1 MRAFVVKLQEF
12 FKLDTRET
20 DVGKNF
26 RQEKRALRI
35 PLYQR
40 EYKWQDEKIKAL
52 ILDIKRQNKFLGNII
67 LEEAEQWHEIAD
79 GQQRITT
86 CYLILVYLYN
96 FYHGSPL
103 EQQSI
108 SHVLKVGN
116 EFVLKNET
124 IGTYLHEEAGRIEL
138 RISEDADV
146 YFQKAD
152 FERAYKTIVSVLD
165 PLTSTEQVREFKD
178 KLLNSE
184 VLVLIK
190 DEHPNTPIE
199 QIFLDINEKAQL
211 LDVEDIF
218 KGHCFEIFAPELYED
233 LRATWIELKKCAA
246 GFRDMGI
253 NSLSDYIYLF
263 LLEHDSR
270 NLPEKL
276 NPHGRHYLAGKTMDE
291 TAQLLQEMIAFGKSI
306 LEFKGN
312 LQNTYYRFSD
322 ICLDSDEHRGT
333 NDHVS
338 LKAMCLAILGSS
350 KPHYQKLPFMYLIYQ
365 MIRDTAL
372 KQEICHNDLRKIFT
386 NLYIYASLFVLSPN
400 KKSRELIDHT
410 IRDALRGT
418 ENRIANIVFAAK
430 ALRVTAVEGY
440 QPNQKA
446 KFEELATVYSIMD
459 NYIANTNWISL
470 VYSHDSHY
478 SPEHFIIPDRRIP
491 IVRWRD
497 GARCFAITLQSAFA
511 KTNKKK
517 TCNLLVMDCDLNGDL
532 DNYDIVEKIEMIQV
546 WYANRQQPIPKHIG
560 VYISAIE
567 AMPEYEVL
575 KAHKTDGATDDA
587 IKADYQ
593 AFLNA
598 YFAEGSQSQLMF
610 LLREQFRHTFQN

>member
-1 MRAFVVKLQEF
+1 MRAFVVKLQEL
-12 FKLDTRET
+12 FKMDTSKA
-20 DVGKNF
+20 DVEKNF
-26 RQEKRALRI
+26 RAEKQALRI

-52 ILDIKRQNKFLGNII
+52 ILDIKRQCKFLGNII
-67 LEEAEQWHEIAD
+67 LDEAEQWHEIAD

-96 FYHGSPL
+96 FYHDHSL

-108 SHVLKVGN
+108 LRVLKHDN

-138 RISEDADV
+138 RISEDTDV

-152 FERAYKTIVSVLD
+152 FERAYQTISSVLD
-165 PLTSTEQVREFKD
+165 SLTSTEQVREFKD

-190 DEHPNTPIE
+190 DEYPNTPIE

-218 KGHCFEIFAPELYED
+218 KGHCFEIFAPELYD
-233 LRATWIELKKCAA
+233 NLRATWIELKKCAA

-253 NSLSDYIYLF
+253 KSLSDYIYLF

-270 NLPEKL
+270 DLPEKL
-276 NPHGRHYLAGKTMDE
+276 NPHGRHYLEGKTMDE
-291 TAQLLQEMIAFGKSI
+291 TAQLLQEMIAYGTSV
-306 LEFKGN
+306 LEFKDN
-312 LQNTYYRFSD
+312 LYQTYYRFVD
-322 ICLDSDEHRGT
+322 ICPDSNEHRDT
-333 NDHVS
+333 NDHIS

-350 KPHYQKLPFMYLIYQ
+350 KPHYQKLPFMYFVYQ
-365 MIRDTAL
+365 ITRDATL
-372 KQEICHNDLRKIFT
+372 KQEICHNDLRKVFT
-386 NLYIYASLFVLSPN
+386 NLYIYASLFALSPS
-400 KKSRELIDHT
+400 KKSKELIDHT
-410 IRDALRGT
+410 VRDALRGT
-418 ENRIANIVFAAK
+418 ENRIANIISTAK
-430 ALRVTAVEGY
+430 TLRETAVEGY
-440 QPNQKA
+440 QPNHKA

-470 VYSHDSHY
+470 VYSHDSRY
-478 SPEHFIIPDRRIP
+478 NLEHFIIPDRRIP
-491 IVRWRD
+491 IVQWRD
-497 GARCFAITLQSAFA
+497 EARCFAIPLRSEFA

-517 TCNLLVMDCDLNGDL
+517 TCNLLVMDCDLNGRL
-532 DNYDIVEKIEMIQV
+532 DIYDIVTKIQRIKA
-546 WYANRQQPIPKHIG
+546 WYANREQPIPKHIG
-560 VYISAIE
+560 VFISAIE
-567 AMPEYEVL
+567 LMSEYQTL
-575 KAHKTDGATDDA
+575 QAHKTDGASDDT
-587 IKADYQ
+587 IVVDYQ

-598 YFAEGSQSQLMF
+598 YFAEETENKLMF
-610 LLREQFRHTFQN
+610 LLKEQFKRTFQN